1 MRDLL
6 PAIFS
11 SALPGS
17 EDSNLGSSSNA
28 VVACQQQQGPSSSA
42 PSSWGLSG
50 LKDIIWSNGADNAAG
65 SNAALPSPFASM
77 SGASKQRQDRQAA
90 CADKAAAAAVA
101 DDATQTD
108 SGAEGDDTD
117 PAAVAAAAAAAAGG
131 DDKSN
136 SSDDDDDSESEW
148 EPEDDDSEDLLDSF
162 QAMLERC
169 WFGSDKQQQQ
179 QQQRGEL
186 RSFPL
191 PPPSP
196 FQFSTTRT
204 RQLAQRRTQQ
214 QAAANCT
221 SALRSTNTQINSK
234 SNTKSNSH
242 DDEDDSWVPSSWL
255 PRPMRRALGRTDSS
269 RASGWHAKP
278 LRVKMAEQVLGEG
291 LVDALELVQRDILE
305 SEDPLPEATIKFF
318 VRAGVGVATGWAHKN
333 LNRMFFAL
341 GGYVAATCGVMHATK
356 QAAKWAAW
364 KLPYGAG
371 SKAGPAVAFTAD
383 VLLPT
388 QFFGPF
394 AATYVVVRT
403 VVKEHRRVLA
413 AAAAVKAAEE
423 LGADG
428 KTVTRAAIAAAIDA
442 EPAGD
447 GIDETKAA
455 ATAVAAE
462 QQRQQEKKHQQQ
474 EQQQQHRLL
483 RMRSLQR
490 SGSIAAAGGGC
501 RSRMRGALRDRAR
514 PPAAAAAAPAGDG
527 DGPEKQQQQQ
537 QQQQQRPQHVPPQV
551 PVTGTL
557 PSPAPSAVSR
567 QLQVTISQR
576 AVAHV
581 EVLPGLTT
589 VGQLREQVAEL
600 LGTDSTQVRLS
611 YAGKELAASLDGSAL
626 ELAPGVDVLAVM
638 QRVNITVTL
647 EDEQDDTVSDTQWG
661 YLYFMEEAAAAAAA
675 AAAAPTRTRRK
686 QEEEAPASKLAWAAA
701 SADVSPDRRRAAA
714 KQVPG
719 SRPGASAQVQLA
731 RQFRDLLR
739 HPISGID
746 AAPSDDDL
754 FTWNVKLAGPEGSPY
769 EGGWFDVKLE
779 FTQGFPGHQ
788 PQATFI
794 TKFWHPNVHYPGGDV
809 CLVLGGMYEQ
819 DVCSVACV
827 LVGLQVLLAHP
838 NPESPVNGECAEQ
851 MLQEPQ
857 QYHAQA
863 KCWTLRHAT

>member
-1 MRDLL
+1 
-6 PAIFS
+6 
-11 SALPGS
+11 
-17 EDSNLGSSSNA
+17 
-28 VVACQQQQGPSSSA
+28 
-42 PSSWGLSG
+42 
-50 LKDIIWSNGADNAAG
+50 
-65 SNAALPSPFASM
+65 
-77 SGASKQRQDRQAA
+77 
-90 CADKAAAAAVA
+90 
-101 DDATQTD
+101 
-108 SGAEGDDTD
+108 
-117 PAAVAAAAAAAAGG
+117 
-131 DDKSN
+131 
-136 SSDDDDDSESEW
+136 
-148 EPEDDDSEDLLDSF
+148 
-162 QAMLERC
+162 
-169 WFGSDKQQQQ
+169 
-179 QQQRGEL
+179 
-186 RSFPL
+186 
-191 PPPSP
+191 
-196 FQFSTTRT
+196 
-204 RQLAQRRTQQ
+204 
-214 QAAANCT
+214 
-221 SALRSTNTQINSK
+221 
-234 SNTKSNSH
+234 
-242 DDEDDSWVPSSWL
+242 
-255 PRPMRRALGRTDSS
+255 
-269 RASGWHAKP
+269 
-278 LRVKMAEQVLGEG
+278 MAEQVLGEG

-371 SKAGPAVAFTAD
+371 SKAGPAMAFTAD

-394 AATYVVVRT
+394 AATYVVVRI

-428 KTVTRAAIAAAIDA
+428 KT
-442 EPAGD
+442 
-447 GIDETKAA
+447 
-455 ATAVAAE
+455 
-462 QQRQQEKKHQQQ
+462 
-474 EQQQQHRLL
+474 RL
-483 RMRSLQR
+483 
-490 SGSIAAAGGGC
+490 G
-501 RSRMRGALRDRAR
+501 
-514 PPAAAAAAPAGDG
+514 
-527 DGPEKQQQQQ
+527 
-537 QQQQQRPQHVPPQV
+537 
-551 PVTGTL
+551 GTL
-557 PSPAPSAVSR
+557 PSPPPSALSR

-576 AVAHV
+576 AVADV

-647 EDEQDDTVSDTQWG
+647 EDEQDDAVSDTQWG

-701 SADVSPDRRRAAA
+701 SADVSPDRRRVAA

-754 FTWNVKLAGPEGSPY
+754 FTWNVKLACPEGSLY
-769 EGGWFDVKLE
+769 EGGCFDVKLE

-794 TKFWHPNVHYPGGDV
+794 TKIWHPNVHYPGGDV

-863 KCWTLRHAT
+863 KYWTLRHAT